1 MVLDKWGTPLRNDR
15 DAAAGICLN
24 LAPVSILR
32 KLIEI
37 FQFEKIE
44 RDTVCNW
51 SIFQERCET
60 DVSKFSRLLSW
71 LSPWAIGII
80 LVCYWTWRL
89 LNEMG
94 KFDIFNIITNQHKL
108 QTSQTLKV
116 WNSTNFKEIFSIIFI
131 NDEDIDWPRITMFPC
146 QCINQIII
154 VVILSVYRAL
164 LNLIDQWSMTTLLTQ
179 KSFLFTHQAMHRVD
193 KNPSCGIFFLEV
205 KIMKQTLLSSMS
217 SLFSE
222 QCSPSSSTFNH
233 PLAILGH
240 SGYPVMLSLAIL
252 GYPRLSWVIRPLQC
266 IHRISSPR
274 SPSAAI
280 DYFTQ

>member
-1 MVLDKWGTPLRNDR
+1 MVWFWTNGARRWEMIGTPLLEF
-15 DAAAGICLN
+15 AWIWLQ
-24 LAPVSILR
+24 LA
-32 KLIEI
+32 
-37 FQFEKIE
+37 FWG
-44 RDTVCNW
+44 NW
-51 SIFQERCET
+51 SKSSSLRRLNET
-60 DVSKFSRLLSW
+60 QFAIDQYFKRGVKRTFHVWKFSRLLSW
-71 LSPWAIGII
+71 LSPSAIGII

-108 QTSQTLKV
+108 QTSQSLKV
-116 WNSTNFKEIFSIIFI
+116 WNSTNFKDFFSIILT
-131 NDEDIDWPRITMFPC
+131 NYEDIDWPRITMFPC

-217 SLFSE
+217 SLFTLLIDLQS
-222 QCSPSSSTFNH
+222 

-240 SGYPVMLSLAIL
+240 SGYPAMLSLAIL
-252 GYPRLSWVIRPLQC
+252 GFPG
-266 IHRISSPR
+266 
-274 SPSAAI
+274 
-280 DYFTQ
+280 